1 MRKDARRGPLHR
13 GGMNYCLRRNRL
25 SRGKHARRHRNCRRL
40 LLRIVNG
47 AKTGPRM
54 VVGVVA
60 RRWNAAWVRTCLAQ
74 IRQVHFIKAG
84 CAARICRVE
93 RFASTQ
99 RNPSGQRRTGFIGK
113 TRTPDERNHRR
124 RVHRARPPKALES
137 IPSATLD
144 LSTAHNGMAR
154 IPMHPHPPKSIPT
167 A

>member
-74 IRQVHFIKAG
+74 IRQVHFIKAS
-84 CAARICRVE
+84 CAARIRRVE

-113 TRTPDERNHRR
+113 TRTHRR
-124 RVHRARPPKALES
+124 TQPSPARIQQRLPEALES